1 MNDERQRGDEDVSLN
16 AIVGAMID
24 RAHVEDVFEIGEG
37 AFNLRELLVETH
49 GFDRRQ
55 TWLFGLDNIFAF
67 VSLLADKIYV
77 MFEEV
82 KLALL
87 VLGVDHIDLYYQ
99 HRVDPNVPIEET
111 VGALKELVAAGKI
124 RAIGLSEAHPE
135 TSSRRRPPGVP
146 AVENR

>member
-67 VSLLADKIYV
+67 VSLLADKMHG
-77 MFEEV
+77 MFEEAKHAFLV
-82 KLALL
+82 RPIVLAMAVIALQDRSGGGPDLL
-87 VLGVDHIDLYYQ
+87 SSLE
-99 HRVDPNVPIEET
+99 PT
-111 VGALKELVAAGKI
+111 AGD
-124 RAIGLSEAHPE
+124 
-135 TSSRRRPPGVP
+135 TSL
-146 AVENR
+146 